1 MEKINSS
8 SKVAYFYAYEISMVL
23 VVMEGKIAYVLPCE
37 KIRNSLLWGKI
48 REINL
53 QRKTEYLVKNVFA

>member
-23 VVMEGKIAYVLPCE
+23 VVMEGKIAYVTQCG
-37 KIRNSLLWGKI
+37 KIRNSLFWEKF

-53 QRKTEYLVKNVFA
+53 QSKTIFDKNVFT